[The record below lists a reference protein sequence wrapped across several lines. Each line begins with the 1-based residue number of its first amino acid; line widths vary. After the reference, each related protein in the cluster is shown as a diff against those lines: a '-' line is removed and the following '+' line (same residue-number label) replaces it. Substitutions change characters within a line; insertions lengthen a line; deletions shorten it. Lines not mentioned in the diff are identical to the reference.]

1 MADFEFSQ
9 ISMPGGYAGLY
20 RCGDEPFNVLLGADG
35 RPALFE
41 TSLQA
46 IRAAREHATPKASPQ
61 GTPKVSDAVDVLGV
75 AEWRYQKA
83 EAYAEGQLIRKTGS
97 FRPFV
102 VEKKKGKKIV
112 RPQV

>member
-20 RCGDEPFNVLLGADG
+20 RCGDEPFNVLLREDG

-46 IRAAREHATPKASPQ
+46 IRAAREHVRPVPAPKTPEQRS
-61 GTPKVSDAVDVLGV
+61 VDVLGLDD
-75 AEWRYQKA
+75 WRRKKA

-102 VEKKKGKKIV
+102 VEKKRGKKV
-112 RPQV
+112 ARQKV

>member
-1 MADFEFSQ
+1 MGEEFEFNHV
-9 ISMPGGYAGLY
+9 SMPGGYAGLY
-20 RCGDEPFNVLLGADG
+20 RAGNEPFNVLLGEDG

-46 IRAAREHATPKASPQ
+46 IRAAKEHVTPKVTPK
-61 GTPKVSDAVDVLGV
+61 GTPKVADVLGV
-75 AEWRYQKA
+75 QDWRREKA

-102 VEKKKGKKIV
+102 VERKKGKKVV